1 MTNMDNVL
9 KLIRQWLNQ
18 DNASILM
25 SRRLRARDHT
35 YNDFSM
41 LNPRGNKA
49 LYRRTIFLL
58 FFLWIYSNSLVTKS
72 VMVEKACLQRSP
84 KRAPERA
91 TTCSRKL
98 IVPVIVSMVF
108 RIEFTGR
115 FLFFYLQRNEHLP
128 PDKLP
133 SYKGQ
138 GSLQRQVEKGSARH
152 AMPPAPSLGRHP
164 RVLTHAVA
172 ARACGWQQAEQGGAH
187 G

>member
-115 FLFFYLQRNEHLP
+115 FLFFFIFNETSICRRTSYQATRAKAVFNAKSKKALRATPCLP
-128 PDKLP
+128 RL
-133 SYKGQ
+133 
-138 GSLQRQVEKGSARH
+138 A
-152 AMPPAPSLGRHP
+152 
-164 RVLTHAVA
+164 
-172 ARACGWQQAEQGGAH
+172 
-187 G
+187 

>member
-115 FLFFYLQRNEHLP
+115 FLFFLSSTKRAFAAGQATKLQGPRQSST
-128 PDKLP
+128 P
-133 SYKGQ
+133 SRKR
-138 GSLQRQVEKGSARH
+138 LCAPRH
-152 AMPPAPSLGRHP
+152 AS
-164 RVLTHAVA
+164 
-172 ARACGWQQAEQGGAH
+172 RA
-187 G
+187 